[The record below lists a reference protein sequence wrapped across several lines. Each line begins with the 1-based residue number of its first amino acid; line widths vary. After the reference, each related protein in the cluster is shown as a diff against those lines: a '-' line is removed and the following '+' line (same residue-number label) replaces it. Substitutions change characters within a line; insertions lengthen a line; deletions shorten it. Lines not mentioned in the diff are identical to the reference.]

1 MLSTKISCE
10 DCEANY
16 VGQTKRKLKTKLNE
30 HISDIK
36 KKIDSPS
43 VITDHHINYN
53 HNFNWKD
60 VIISIGK
67 SLDKELILII
77 NILVL

>member
-1 MLSTKISCE
+1 MLSTKFLVKTVKTS
-10 DCEANY
+10 Y

-53 HNFNWKD
+53 NFNWKD